1 MASPVGLTFLLLVSP
16 AVLISTAISPA
27 SAGQNQLQKRSP
39 EDLKKIKEG
48 FTALGKFA
56 LSRIDTITSVVCPF
70 LEIIEVYGPLISGLV
85 KFTAAEIKGYSDMDL
100 LMGEFEKLNA
110 KLDQY
115 HAEQKWNSWASG
127 VYHKPELDIDVA
139 WKTYTTLL
147 KSLREAKDDEEM
159 ERLKKEFEKAYKKYE
174 SATKTLHSLLIKKGV
189 SFTHPLGD
197 LLAEHVNCHEKNIRE
212 YTVLIYKLIY
222 KANTMNEFYYKLKN
236 TESDA
241 KAEEMAK
248 IAYDA
253 ASVMFQV
260 HMQCIK
266 KSMDYVKKD
275 ITKLIDQKKARSE
288 LAKEV
293 WSFLVKAYDRY
304 DWMVVAFISK
314 KSQHQKVKFLN
325 SHVLSGF
332 TPVEEGIVT
341 VAVARQVKG
350 THDKAALV
358 KQAIGRCINE
368 DVLCYKV
375 AKKLTECNELVEG
388 KPVSQT
394 YTAVHAYLRDA
405 HDSQDAQKEQE
416 EDYDA
421 NAAPEESP
429 DKYIYRGKCK
439 KFPLLKGKFVVLIK
453 SDEEIMTKDPC
464 SKLDCGEKEKRG
476 SCVGMKDMFLA
487 VCECNK
493 PYYGQNCEESL
504 DDYKKNLMAKTAV
517 LDRKHRLVGSG

>member
-1 MASPVGLTFLLLVSP
+1 MASPAGLAFLLLVSS
-16 AVLISTAISPA
+16 ALLISTAIGPA

-39 EDLKKIKEG
+39 EDSKKIKEG

-56 LSRIDTITSVVCPF
+56 HSRIDTITSVVCPF
-70 LEIIEVYGPLISGLV
+70 LEIIPVCGPMISGLV
-85 KFTAAEIKGYSDMDL
+85 KFTASEIKGYTDMDL
-100 LMGEFEKLNA
+100 LMGEFEKLNT

-115 HAEQKWNSWASG
+115 QVEQKWDSWASG
-127 VYHKPELDIDVA
+127 AYHKPELDIDVA

-147 KSLREAKDDEEM
+147 QSLRKAKDDEEM
-159 ERLKKEFEKAYKKYE
+159 ERHKKEFRKAYEKYE
-174 SATKTLHSLLIKKGV
+174 PATKTLHSLLFDKGV
-189 SFTHPLGD
+189 SFRYPLGD
-197 LLAEHVNCHEKNIRE
+197 LLAKHVNCHEKNIRE

-222 KANTMNEFYYKLKN
+222 KGNTMNEFYYKLKD
-236 TESDA
+236 TKSVA
-241 KAEEMAK
+241 KADEMAG
-248 IAYDA
+248 IAYDT

-266 KSMDYVKKD
+266 NSMDYVKKD
-275 ITKLIDQKKARSE
+275 VKSLIDQKKARSE

-293 WSFLVKAYDRY
+293 WSFLVKEYDRY

-314 KSQHQKVKFLN
+314 KSQHEILKFLN

-350 THDKAALV
+350 THTKALLV
-358 KQAIGRCINE
+358 KQAIGRCIDEKVQCN
-368 DVLCYKV
+368 KV
-375 AKKLTECNELVEG
+375 AKKLAECSELVEG

-416 EDYDA
+416 EDYDV
-421 NAAPEESP
+421 NAAPEDSP
-429 DKYIYRGKCK
+429 DQYIYKGKCK
-439 KFPLLKGKFVVLIK
+439 KFKFLQGKFVVLIK

-464 SKLDCGEKEKRG
+464 SKLDCGEKEKKG
-476 SCVGMKDMFLA
+476 TCVRIKDMFLA
-487 VCECNK
+487 ACECNN

-504 DDYKKNLMAKTAV
+504 DDYKKLLTG
-517 LDRKHRLVGSG
+517 DSTSGGQ

>member
-1 MASPVGLTFLLLVSP
+1 
-16 AVLISTAISPA
+16 
-27 SAGQNQLQKRSP
+27 
-39 EDLKKIKEG
+39 
-48 FTALGKFA
+48 
-56 LSRIDTITSVVCPF
+56 
-70 LEIIEVYGPLISGLV
+70 
-85 KFTAAEIKGYSDMDL
+85 MDL
-100 LMGEFEKLNA
+100 LMGEFEHLNT

-115 HAEQKWNSWASG
+115 HAEQKWDSWASSA
-127 VYHKPELDIDVA
+127 YHKPELDIDVA

-147 KSLREAKDDEEM
+147 KSLREAKDDKKREDH
-159 ERLKKEFEKAYKKYE
+159 KKEFEKAYEKFE
-174 SATKTLHSLLIKKGV
+174 PATKTLHSLLIDKGV
-189 SFTHPLGD
+189 SFKYPLGD

-212 YTVLIYKLIY
+212 YTVFIYKLIY
-222 KANTMNEFYYKLKN
+222 KGNTMNEFYYKLKH

-241 KAEEMAK
+241 KANEMAN

-266 KSMDYVKKD
+266 NSMDYVKKD
-275 ITKLIDQKKARSE
+275 VKSIIDQKKARSE

-293 WSFLVKAYDRY
+293 WSFLVKEYDRY

-314 KSQHQKVKFLN
+314 KSQHEKMKTLN
-325 SHVLSGF
+325 SHVLTGF

-358 KQAIGRCINE
+358 KQAIGRCIDE
-368 DVLCYKV
+368 KVLCYKV
-375 AKKLTECNELVEG
+375 AEKLAKCNELVEG
-388 KPVSQT
+388 KPVSQR

-416 EDYDA
+416 EDYDV
-421 NAAPEESP
+421 NTAPEDSP
-429 DKYIYRGKCK
+429 DLYIYNGKCTK
-439 KFPLLKGKFVVLIK
+439 SPGVKGGKFVVLIK
-453 SDEEIMTKDPC
+453 SDEEMMTEDPC

-476 SCVGMKDMFLA
+476 SCVSMKDVFLA
-487 VCECNK
+487 ACECNN

-504 DDYKKNLMAKTAV
+504 DDYKKDLKATIAV
-517 LDRKHRLVGSG
+517 VDNRRRLVGSG